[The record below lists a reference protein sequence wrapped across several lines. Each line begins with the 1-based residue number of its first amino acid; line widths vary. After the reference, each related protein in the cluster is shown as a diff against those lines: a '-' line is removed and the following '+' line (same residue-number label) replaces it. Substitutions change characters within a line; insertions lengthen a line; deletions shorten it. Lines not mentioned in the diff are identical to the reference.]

1 MGIKAGDGRGRIA
14 TSLRSFVP
22 ADQRKPTRDVLE
34 FKGSSCATASE
45 RLTSDPLLPARS
57 RAPEKTNTSA
67 IDLYRKSKQSFT
79 IPNLAKTKTRTRK
92 TTNTSNVF
100 IFVLLFQM
108 MEWKTREVVSLERS
122 IMGLVFP
129 LVLVSRSASPAT
141 CCVFSA

>member
-100 IFVLLFQM
+100 ICFCF
-108 MEWKTREVVSLERS
+108 
-122 IMGLVFP
+122 
-129 LVLVSRSASPAT
+129 
-141 CCVFSA
+141 VFSDDGMEGEGSSESGKKYHGFGFSPRSCE